1 MLFCQNIS
9 ENQYEQ
15 KCMEVVQ
22 SSTMNGQGY
31 KQELENGCKVNPPGN
46 ALCQNKY
53 FFLTTERLRFVS

>member
-31 KQELENGCKVNPPGN
+31 EQELENGCKVNPPGN

-53 FFLTTERLRFVS
+53 FF